1 MSKDRNEKRTPWKQ
15 MPYCQVVV
23 DDYFAQENISQN
35 RGCGEV
41 AKSQR
46 RRVSP
51 EDLNHSD
58 KGISI
63 RKRNKPHKSWL
74 HLEAEFCSF
83 LPTGIFLISA
93 KLDAKI
99 SSLSLADLARYQ
111 TFQLCM

>member
-1 MSKDRNEKRTPWKQ
+1 MRKEHRGNKCLIAKWWWMTILHRKIFPK
-15 MPYCQVVV
+15 
-23 DDYFAQENISQN
+23 N

-51 EDLNHSD
+51 EDLNHFD

-63 RKRNKPHKSWL
+63 RKRNKPHKSRL
-74 HLEAEFCSF
+74 HLEAKFCSF